1 MLEVCVDRL
10 EAVRQAIDAGAQRIE
25 LSENLSVGGV
35 TPSMDLIKSTRAEI
49 SEALIV
55 LVRCREGD
63 FHYTP
68 EELDRMLEQAREAI
82 RLGADGVAVGACGA
96 DGSLDWDFLARVQ
109 RVVFQ
114 VSEAAE
120 LVVHRVFDRVP
131 DPIPSIERLIE
142 LRYDRILTSGGAL
155 HAVYSLDALREWNL
169 AAAKR
174 LEILPAG
181 GVHSLNAQ
189 RVLQETH
196 CRQLHGSFTKR
207 PEQAS
212 ESRLPSLSA
221 GMPIAEEILQVRR
234 LLDRSNLA
242 STST

>member
-1 MLEVCVDRL
+1 
-10 EAVRQAIDAGAQRIE
+10 
-25 LSENLSVGGV
+25 
-35 TPSMDLIKSTRAEI
+35 
-49 SEALIV
+49 
-55 LVRCREGD
+55 
-63 FHYTP
+63 
-68 EELDRMLEQAREAI
+68 
-82 RLGADGVAVGACGA
+82 VAVGACCA

-155 HAVYSLDALREWNL
+155 HAVDSLEALREWNL
-169 AAAKR
+169 AAANR

-181 GVHSLNAQ
+181 GIHSLNAQ

-207 PEQAS
+207 PEQAA
-212 ESRLPSLSA
+212 ESRLSHLPA

-242 STST
+242 SMST